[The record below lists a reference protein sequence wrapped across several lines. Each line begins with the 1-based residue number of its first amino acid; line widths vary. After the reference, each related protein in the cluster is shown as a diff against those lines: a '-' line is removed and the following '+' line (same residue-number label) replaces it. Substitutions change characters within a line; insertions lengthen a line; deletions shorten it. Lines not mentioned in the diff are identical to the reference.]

1 MKLDIDLVFLAGDVM
16 GCGIYFPPDY
26 DSDAE
31 VNSNDEEEEDL
42 PREEDDD
49 EEGDVAD
56 DEDDLLDAFFHPQR
70 RRPGV
75 HAKGTKVTVRKFIF
89 CVFSDSGI

>member
-49 EEGDVAD
+49 E
-56 DEDDLLDAFFHPQR
+56 DDLLDAFFHPQR